1 MQDSSASYD
10 FIQDDNDPTP
20 DYNSDEP
27 NTHGT
32 ECSGVVGMS
41 NNSICGVG
49 VAHQANIGCECIAII
64 LCPVQI

>member
-1 MQDSSASYD
+1 MQDSFASYD
-10 FIQDDNDPTP
+10 FAHYDSDPTP
-20 DYNSDEP
+20 DYNSQAP

-49 VAHQANIGCECIAII
+49 VAHQANIGCEHYTS
-64 LCPVQI
+64 QI